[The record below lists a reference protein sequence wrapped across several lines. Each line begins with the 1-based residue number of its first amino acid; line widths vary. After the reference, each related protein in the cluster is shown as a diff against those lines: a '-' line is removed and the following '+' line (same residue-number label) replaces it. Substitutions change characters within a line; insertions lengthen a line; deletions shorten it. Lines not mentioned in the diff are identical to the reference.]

1 MTQKYQADLFDD
13 ADPIPQKGLIRSKS
27 ASVLSPSQK
36 NFNRLIKQIESKRER
51 LAHWSEVIPRFR
63 QKFASDLLPLMQEE
77 RELKTQLAEAMDWAH
92 GGKGLTQ
99 TERRKL
105 SSMIVDLTLHLLESG
120 DHQEAIK
127 ALYNKHSRSDF
138 DEEEGE
144 KLDFLR
150 AVLEENFGVD
160 LGRDA
165 EFYSQE
171 ELIARVQEQFQAKEQ
186 ARIHARAK
194 KKSAKQQARDA
205 QREEES
211 KQQLQ
216 SIREIYRKLAS
227 TLHPDREKDP
237 AERDR
242 KTHLM
247 QRANEAYERG
257 ALLELLELQME
268 IEHIDQSYLSTLAS
282 DKVQQYV
289 QILKSQV
296 RELDVEINR
305 IESGLMYEF
314 GFHPYQ
320 KLSPLNFMNVLQ
332 EDMVSTKIQI
342 RNLKSELDRVADLR
356 ELKGLLKGIKAPR
369 RRREPIFDPFDDF

>member
-27 ASVLSPSQK
+27 ASVLSPAQK
-36 NFNRLIKQIESKRER
+36 NFNRLIKQIESKRGR

-77 RELKTQLAEAMDWAH
+77 RQLKAQLVEAMDWAH
-92 GGKGLTQ
+92 GEKGLTQ
-99 TERRKL
+99 GERRKL
-105 SSMIVDLTLHLLESG
+105 STMIVDLARHILQTG
-120 DHQEAIK
+120 DHREAIK
-127 ALYNKHSRSDF
+127 DLYNKHSRSDF

-144 KLDFLR
+144 KLEVLR
-150 AVLEENFGVD
+150 AVLEADFGVD

-165 EFYSQE
+165 EFQSEE
-171 ELIARVQEQFQAKEQ
+171 ELIERVQEQFQAREQ
-186 ARIHARAK
+186 ARIDAKAK
-194 KKSAKQQARDA
+194 KKSAKQQAKDA

-237 AERDR
+237 TERER

-268 IEHIDQSYLSTLAS
+268 IEHIDPSYLSSLAS
-282 DKVQQYV
+282 DKLQQYV

-320 KLSPLNFMNVLQ
+320 KLSPLNVMNVLQ
-332 EDMVSTKIQI
+332 EDMVSTNIQI
-342 RNLKSELDRVADLR
+342 RNLKSELERVADPIQ
-356 ELKGLLKGIKAPR
+356 LKGLLKTIKAPR
-369 RRREPIFDPFDDF
+369 RRRDPGFGPFDGF

>member
-13 ADPIPQKGLIRSKS
+13 ADPLPQKGLIRSKS

-51 LAHWSEVIPRFR
+51 LARWSEVIPRFR

-105 SSMIVDLTLHLLESG
+105 SSMIVDLTLHILESG

-171 ELIARVQEQFQAKEQ
+171 ELIERVQEQFQAKEQ

-305 IESGLMYEF
+305 IESGLMY
-314 GFHPYQ
+314 
-320 KLSPLNFMNVLQ
+320 
-332 EDMVSTKIQI
+332 
-342 RNLKSELDRVADLR
+342 
-356 ELKGLLKGIKAPR
+356 
-369 RRREPIFDPFDDF
+369 